1 MIFSDI
7 AGENGIFCDGDWIE
21 KKDQDPNGEVRLIQ
35 LADIGAGEFLDK
47 SNRFVSD
54 ATAERLNCTLLHEGD
69 LLISRLGEPLCKA
82 CIFPLEGKYITAV
95 DVAILR
101 IKCAEV
107 DARYLLYLINSPWFK
122 EQIKEYESGTTR
134 KRISRKNLD
143 RTEMQFPPTSEQR
156 RIVSRIE
163 ELFSELDNSVS
174 TLQKTK
180 KQLAVYRQAVLK
192 EAFDSVKDVKNG
204 TRIKDVCNDIKV
216 GIVIKPTQYYV
227 ESGGVKAF
235 RNANVRRNYVDDDNW
250 ALISKEGHEKNKK
263 SIVHTDNLVIAR
275 SGANLGM
282 AAVVPEKCDGFNAI
296 DIVIAELN
304 LNAADPHYLA
314 YYVNSPYGLHVVN
327 EYQHGGA
334 QGHLNVKEFGLL
346 PLILAPL
353 SEQKNIVS
361 EIESRLSVCD
371 SIEHT
376 VDTALLQAEAMRQS
390 ILKQAFEGRL

>member
-54 ATAERLNCTLLHEGD
+54 AIAERLNCTLLHEGD

-143 RTEMQFPPTSEQR
+143 RIEMQFPPTSEQR

-263 SIVHTDNLVIAR
+263 SIVHTDDLVIAR

-296 DIVIAELN
+296 DIVIAELD
-304 LNAADPHYLA
+304 LKMVDPHYLA
-314 YYVNSPYGLHVVN
+314 YYVNSPYGLHIVN

-346 PLILAPL
+346 PLILVPI
-353 SEQKNIVS
+353 SEQKRVVT

-376 VDTALLQAEAMRQS
+376 VDTALQQAEAMRQS